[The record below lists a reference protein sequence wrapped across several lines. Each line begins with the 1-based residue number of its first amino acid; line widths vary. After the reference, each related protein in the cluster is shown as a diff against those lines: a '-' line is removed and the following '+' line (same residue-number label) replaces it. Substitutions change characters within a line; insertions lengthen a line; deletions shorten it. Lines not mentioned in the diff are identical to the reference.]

1 MKKIA
6 ALFVG
11 LVAPLCAVGSEID
24 SMLTDADLNQPCI
37 EAMKKA
43 DPDLRFEG
51 MQFLVMQSAVKLV
64 EPQVAYAFYE
74 NSRHSRHFLM
84 DMLSTWSEECSNP
97 DHTLEDAASM
107 VAFQMDATLQRA
119 MPGYAS
125 TYSGH
130 GN

>member
-1 MKKIA
+1 MKKLA
-6 ALFVG
+6 ALVLG
-11 LVAPLCAVGSEID
+11 LAAPLCTVASEID
-24 SMLTDADLNQPCI
+24 GILSDADLDKPCV

-43 DPDLRFEG
+43 DPHLRFQG

-64 EPQVAYAFYE
+64 EPSVAYAFYE
-74 NSRHSRHFLM
+74 DSRHSRHFLM

-97 DHTLEDAASM
+97 QHTLEDAASM
-107 VAFQMDATLQRA
+107 VAFQMDATLLRA
-119 MPGYAS
+119 MPGYAT

>member
-1 MKKIA
+1 MKFVI
-6 ALFVG
+6 ALFSG
-11 LVAPLCAVGSEID
+11 LLLSYAAKSGEID
-24 SMLTDADLNQPCI
+24 GILSESDLSRPCI

-43 DPDLRFEG
+43 DPNLRFAG

-74 NSRHSRHFLM
+74 DSRHSRHFLM
-84 DMLSTWSEECSNP
+84 DMLSTWTDECSNP

-107 VAFQMDATLQRA
+107 VAFQMDATLVRA
-119 MPGYAS
+119 VPGYA
-125 TYSGH
+125 TAYSGH

>member
-6 ALFVG
+6 ALVLGF
-11 LVAPLCAVGSEID
+11 VAPLCVVGSEID
-24 SMLTDADLNQPCI
+24 SVLSDADLKQPCI
-37 EAMKKA
+37 EAMKKV
-43 DPDLRFEG
+43 DPNLRFAG

-64 EPQVAYAFYE
+64 EPNVAYAFYE

-125 TYSGH
+125 TYSGQ